1 MRILTAAVIPVLFFA
16 IFLSTNS
23 ARAATGQT
31 VSGRLVFENGDF
43 ACDHCVVSLLANGVR
58 PISTTYANGVRPIS
72 TTYADLSG
80 HFAFASVPAGAYTI
94 HVEIDGFEDV
104 NQQIDTGTVALEAN
118 VLITLVRKR
127 PKLTSGGKVVNISE
141 FLELY
146 PKKAVSFF
154 EKGTD
159 AMRDNKNAD
168 AVKYFREAIELA
180 PTFYEAHNQLGMAYK
195 LAGRTDDAEREF
207 LKAHELNSTSVD
219 PLLNLTGLYLDE
231 NQPDRAVNTGEEAVK
246 ANSHSAPAF
255 FDLGVA
261 LYKTARF
268 DRAETALKRALEL
281 APKMAAVRLMLANV
295 YVKLRRY
302 DNTLEQ
308 LNAYISENPHGAQL
322 AAAQQMRDQLLA
334 LKETQQP

>member
-1 MRILTAAVIPVLFFA
+1 MRFLTAAVIPVLFFLTL
-16 IFLSTNS
+16 FDTNS
-23 ARAATGQT
+23 ARAATEQT
-31 VSGRLVFENGDF
+31 VSGRLIFENGDF
-43 ACDHCVVSLLANGVR
+43 SCDHCVVSLLANGVR
-58 PISTTYANGVRPIS
+58 PISTTYA
-72 TTYADLSG
+72 DLG
-80 HFAFASVPAGAYTI
+80 GRFVFPNVPRGIYTI
-94 HVEIDGFEDV
+94 HLEIDGFEDV
-104 NQQIDTGTVALEAN
+104 NQQLDTGGVSLEAN
-118 VLITLVRKR
+118 VLITLIRKR
-127 PKLTSGGKVVNISE
+127 PKIGPGGQVVNISE

-180 PTFYEAHNQLGMAYK
+180 PTFYQAHNQLGMAYR

-207 LKAHELNSTSVD
+207 VKAHELNSTGVE
-219 PLLNLTGLYLDE
+219 PLLNLTNLYLDE

-268 DRAETALKRALEL
+268 DRAEAALRRALEL

-295 YVKLRRY
+295 YLKLRRY

-308 LNAYISENPHGAQL
+308 LNAYISENPHGAQI
-322 AAAQQMRDQLLA
+322 AAAEQMREQLLT

>member
-16 IFLSTNS
+16 VFFNTNS
-23 ARAATGQT
+23 ASAATGQT
-31 VSGRLVFENGDF
+31 VSGRLIFENGDF
-43 ACDHCVVSLLANGVR
+43 ACDHCVVSLLANG
-58 PISTTYANGVRPIS
+58 IRPIS

-80 HFAFASVPAGAYTI
+80 HFSFTSIPAGAYTI

-104 NQQIDTGTVALEAN
+104 NQQIDTGTVSLEAN
-118 VLITLVRKR
+118 VLITLTKKR
-127 PKLTSGGKVVNISE
+127 PKPGAPGGQVVDISQ

-154 EKGTD
+154 EKGSD
-159 AMRDNKNAD
+159 ALRDNKNDD
-168 AVKYFREAIELA
+168 AIKYLREAVELA
-180 PTFYEAHNQLGMAYK
+180 PTFYAAHNQLGMAYR
-195 LAGRTDDAEREF
+195 LSGRTDDAEREF
-207 LKAHELNSTSVD
+207 LKAHELNSTGVE
-219 PLLNLTGLYLDE
+219 PLLNLTNLYLDE

-246 ANSHSAPAF
+246 ANSRSAPAF
-255 FDLGVA
+255 FDLGIA

-268 DRAETALKRALEL
+268 DRAEAALKRALEL

-295 YVKLRRY
+295 YLKLRRY

-308 LNAYISENPHGAQL
+308 LNAYISENPKGAQL
-322 AAAQQMRDQLLA
+322 AAAQQMREQLLA